1 MKRTFVIASHSTLAA
16 GMTAALKFFAGD
28 DANIIE
34 LNAYLDNKPIGETI
48 QEIFAE
54 RSEDEEVVVLTDLLA
69 GSVNQ
74 NFFNYKNRPHTHIFT
89 GMNMAL
95 GLSLLL
101 EPTNDYLDV
110 DRIHHIVSEA
120 QANLVYMNEFQAEVA
135 EDDE

>member
-110 DRIHHIVSEA
+110 DRIRSIV
-120 QANLVYMNEFQAEVA
+120 
-135 EDDE
+135 

>member
-1 MKRTFVIASHSTLAA
+1 M
-16 GMTAALKFFAGD
+16 
-28 DANIIE
+28 
-34 LNAYLDNKPIGETI
+34 DNKPIGETI

-120 QANLVYMNEFQAEVA
+120 QANLVYMNEFQAEVD